1 MLGWGRWFAAAPRD
15 ADQGFCRK
23 HGAMVRESRPLI
35 PAPGGPIGAGQRAPA
50 SARSALGFTHVGGTG
65 AYTMATH
72 EAPKHCADRV
82 TGEPGSAIRYTE
94 YNYRVLHHK
103 KESHGLCLYKTVCF
117 TCRTGKKEIR
127 DAYQVDFCTP
137 ATPRTP
143 GISHVRSS
151 LPSPISTSVIIPEK
165 TISHNSQNA
174 YQAGKKKKKKA
185 LPNRKRCFEP

>member
-1 MLGWGRWFAAAPRD
+1 MVCGRAAGCGSGVLPQARGPWFASRD
-15 ADQGFCRK
+15 R
-23 HGAMVRESRPLI
+23 LI

-82 TGEPGSAIRYTE
+82 TGEPGSAIRYTK
-94 YNYRVLHHK
+94 YNYRILHHK

-117 TCRTGKKEIR
+117 TRRTRKKEKR

-151 LPSPISTSVIIPEK
+151 LPSPSPPV
-165 TISHNSQNA
+165 
-174 YQAGKKKKKKA
+174 
-185 LPNRKRCFEP
+185 